1 MPGVDVFIS
10 YSRDDKDKV
19 AVLARMIASEG
30 YEVWWDA
37 DLPPHMSYGDVIT
50 AKIGAA
56 KAAVVVWSDTAA
68 QSEWVRAE
76 ADVARN
82 QKKLIQT
89 AIDNTMPPLPF
100 NQIQCAEIGD
110 WGGEPDHHGWS
121 KVKQSLVALCGP
133 RDAER
138 PNAAQTMPSAGATP
152 ANAKSA
158 QQAPLSTSVPDHA
171 PATPTMQKPQTPNN
185 IRPDGIAKKGMST
198 PLIIALGC
206 SGLAVFGMVMLIA
219 LAVFGMSFEEA
230 DGNLDIDTDEYSA
243 ADSGPDG
250 DFIPQLEQLPDQ
262 TAQGD
267 FFADRPAMIEAL
279 LVATVQDP
287 DGYTNVRAEPSANSA
302 IIGRVDVGDVFTTY
316 QQNTLWWSV
325 QLEDGT
331 EGYIYNNR
339 IFVIGPQ

>member
-1 MPGVDVFIS
+1 MVDVFIS
-10 YSRDDKDKV
+10 YSRDDKEKV

-56 KAAVVVWSDTAA
+56 KAAVVVWSATAA
-68 QSEWVRAE
+68 KSEWVRAE

-89 AIDNTMPPLPF
+89 ALDDTMPPLPF

-110 WGGEPDHHGWS
+110 WDGEPDHRGWS

-133 RDAER
+133 REAEAQGEIVSGPESPVATIDA
-138 PNAAQTMPSAGATP
+138 P
-152 ANAKSA
+152 K
-158 QQAPLSTSVPDHA
+158 
-171 PATPTMQKPQTPNN
+171 PATKAAASSSAKPAPSFN
-185 IRPDGIAKKGMST
+185 PAAAPKKGMSA

-206 SGLAVFGMVMLIA
+206 GGLTIFAVIMLVVLAAIGASLEEPETFVADPGMEDI
-219 LAVFGMSFEEA
+219 FEPQEPA
-230 DGNLDIDTDEYSA
+230 PPPVSE
-243 ADSGPDG
+243 PDG
-250 DFIPQLEQLPDQ
+250 DFIPQLDGRMDQ
-262 TAQGD
+262 TPPVTDQ
-267 FFADRPAMIEAL
+267 PAIIEVF

-287 DGYTNVRAEPSANSA
+287 DGYTNVRAGPSADTA
-302 IIGRVDVGDVFTTY
+302 IVGSVQVGDVFTTY

-325 QLEDGT
+325 LLEDGT
-331 EGYIYNNR
+331 EGYIYNDR

>member
-1 MPGVDVFIS
+1 MHGVDVFIS

-68 QSEWVRAE
+68 KSEWVRAE

-89 AIDNTMPPLPF
+89 ALDNTMPPLPF

-110 WGGEPDHHGWS
+110 WNGEPDHRGWS

-138 PNAAQTMPSAGATP
+138 RDAAQVPLSASVAAAAPSTP
-152 ANAKSA
+152 AGKK
-158 QQAPLSTSVPDHA
+158 PKA
-171 PATPTMQKPQTPNN
+171 PADTW
-185 IRPDGIAKKGMST
+185 PDRTAKKGMST
-198 PLIIALGC
+198 PLMIALGC
-206 SGLAVFGMVMLIA
+206 GGLAVLGVVMVIA
-219 LAVFGMSFEEA
+219 LAALGMSFE
-230 DGNLDIDTDEYSA
+230 DTGDMSDIDADEYSA
-243 ADSGPDG
+243 PLSELNDGDDVSSPESDIDG
-250 DFIPQLEQLPDQ
+250 DFIPQLEQQPDQ
-262 TAQGD
+262 APQAESL
-267 FFADRPAMIEAL
+267 ADQPAMMQTL

-287 DGYTNVRAEPSANSA
+287 DGYTNVRAGPSSNSA

-339 IFVIGPQ
+339 ISVIGPQ